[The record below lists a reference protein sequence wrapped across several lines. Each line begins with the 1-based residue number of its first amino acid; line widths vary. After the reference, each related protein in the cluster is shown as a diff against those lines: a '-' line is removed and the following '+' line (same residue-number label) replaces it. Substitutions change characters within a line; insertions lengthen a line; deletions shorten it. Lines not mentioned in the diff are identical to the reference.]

1 MRRARI
7 AALVAVPVLLLG
19 AGCRGGVGGGVDS
32 GVDSGVD
39 TGQDSGAVTGPAT
52 GSPDEPGGGSGG
64 VQQEFEDIE
73 STLDSIESEI
83 AQDGR

>member
-19 AGCRGGVGGGVDS
+19 ACRGGVGGGADGGTDS
-32 GVDSGVD
+32 G
-39 TGQDSGAVTGPAT
+39 TVTGPAT
-52 GSPDEPGGGSGG
+52 GSPNEPGG
-64 VQQEFEDIE
+64 VDQEFEDIE

-83 AQDGR
+83 ARDGR